1 MKSLIIVESPGKIK
15 TIQKYLGDN
24 YIVKASMGHI
34 RNLPSKEMGID
45 ILNNFKPLYLTVPAR
60 ADTVKELKNAKK
72 LCDEVILATDNDLE
86 GEAIAWHIADILK
99 LDISTNPRII
109 FQEITK
115 NALLKA
121 LSKPTTID
129 MDKVNAQQAR
139 QVIDKL
145 CGYSIS
151 PLLWKAI
158 KSSLSAGRVQ
168 SMAARLTIE
177 REKKIKEFESEGY
190 FKITGNFISDNLKK
204 NIDTQLSC
212 NIDNKTI
219 ALEKLELFKT
229 SVFEVEDKKKSKSNR
244 KPSPPFITS
253 TLQQEAGKRFGY
265 SAKQTMSIAQKLYEN
280 GHITYHRTDS
290 VNLSKEIIPEINK
303 FIENKF
309 GNEYVNN
316 VEYKTKGKNA
326 QEAHEA
332 IRPTN
337 IELDKKMTPEEKKL
351 YTIIFNRTLAS
362 QMAPME
368 VEIATLIISIS
379 NCKEKFITKSE
390 KILFPGFYAIYKPLQ
405 EEDDDGINDNNSY
418 SLISKLKKKDKLSYK
433 TIIAQEKFTKPIGR
447 YTEPSLIKKLEE
459 LGIGRPSTYANIIN
473 KILER
478 EYVKKES
485 REGKK
490 INISILDLTDNS
502 INETNKEI
510 KTECEKNKLFPTDIG
525 FLVDSF
531 LVENFGNILNYELTV
546 SVEKDLDLIANK
558 KNKWNK
564 VVADFYNQLKPQ
576 LLKLENE
583 KGLKQY
589 NKKFL
594 GKDNNGN
601 DIYTLIAKYGPAV
614 LLEST
619 NKKLSKYASLKSD
632 QSIDTISLDEALEL
646 LAFPKLLGEL
656 NGNDIVLDNGKFGPY
671 IKYNNTNISIED
683 SIDITKFSYQDALP
697 LINNSNINKTL
708 GQINKDDV
716 ILKFGKYGAYLNY
729 KGRNYS
735 INSEQELTKIDID
748 YAKTIIQADGQ
759 NIIVKFNENAKILS
773 GKYGPYF
780 KLDKK
785 NVPLPKGIDIE
796 KLTLENCLELE
807 KNYVKKSFKK

>member
-1 MKSLIIVESPGKIK
+1 M
-15 TIQKYLGDN
+15 
-24 YIVKASMGHI
+24 
-34 RNLPSKEMGID
+34 
-45 ILNNFKPLYLTVPAR
+45 
-60 ADTVKELKNAKK
+60 
-72 LCDEVILATDNDLE
+72 
-86 GEAIAWHIADILK
+86 
-99 LDISTNPRII
+99 
-109 FQEITK
+109 
-115 NALLKA
+115 
-121 LSKPTTID
+121 
-129 MDKVNAQQAR
+129 
-139 QVIDKL
+139 
-145 CGYSIS
+145 
-151 PLLWKAI
+151 
-158 KSSLSAGRVQ
+158 
-168 SMAARLTIE
+168 
-177 REKKIKEFESEGY
+177 
-190 FKITGNFISDNLKK
+190 
-204 NIDTQLSC
+204 
-212 NIDNKTI
+212 
-219 ALEKLELFKT
+219 
-229 SVFEVEDKKKSKSNR
+229 
-244 KPSPPFITS
+244 
-253 TLQQEAGKRFGY
+253 
-265 SAKQTMSIAQKLYEN
+265 
-280 GHITYHRTDS
+280 
-290 VNLSKEIIPEINK
+290 
-303 FIENKF
+303 
-309 GNEYVNN
+309 
-316 VEYKTKGKNA
+316 
-326 QEAHEA
+326 
-332 IRPTN
+332 
-337 IELDKKMTPEEKKL
+337 
-351 YTIIFNRTLAS
+351 
-362 QMAPME
+362 
-368 VEIATLIISIS
+368 
-379 NCKEKFITKSE
+379 
-390 KILFPGFYAIYKPLQ
+390 
-405 EEDDDGINDNNSY
+405 
-418 SLISKLKKKDKLSYK
+418 
-433 TIIAQEKFTKPIGR
+433 
-447 YTEPSLIKKLEE
+447 IKKLEE

-614 LLEST
+614 LLEGT